1 MQIVKFFIE
10 RGCSID
16 IKDEQD
22 ETLLFKSIKG
32 DSISVFKF
40 LSQKGASL
48 NSINKAGETI
58 DHYVEIS
65 NNELIKNYYK
75 NLKLDQQRV
84 IYRTAQNNEYRNS
97 EIVSTNESSKINSDI
112 KKKVT
117 NNNSKKVVK
126 KIYISRDKRKRNINK
141 QKSNF
146 YNKNIA
152 SRHSQFISN
161 HF

>member
-1 MQIVKFFIE
+1 LQIVKFFIE